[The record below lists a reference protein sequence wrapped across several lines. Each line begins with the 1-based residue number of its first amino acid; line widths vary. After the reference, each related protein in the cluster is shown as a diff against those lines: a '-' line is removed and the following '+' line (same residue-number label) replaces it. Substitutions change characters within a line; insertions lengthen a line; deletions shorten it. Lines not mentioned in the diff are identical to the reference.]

1 MRGFKRF
8 LLVMLVLGVLAG
20 AGFGVLWV
28 KHRVEAY
35 SLENIV
41 VEPAPPQPKPPEEKI
56 ALDERLEGLL
66 SREDEA
72 RLLYAPEPGTKIL
85 SAAFID
91 NGTLMLTTSAA
102 QGKETRWNLE
112 RFDIASATSVQL
124 LGSTAF
130 RLASSH
136 RPAHRNV
143 NRFCYSERDAKR
155 GVFEIWCA
163 DLDGRNAKQITTH
176 DGKEDLLSPAIS
188 PDGAWIAFEVLA
200 ERPKPQGST
209 IWKVRLDGSDLQ
221 QLTRG
226 ADDRRPSWSD
236 DGRKIYFQRR
246 PIAGGTSWD
255 MYGMD
260 ADGKNSGP
268 LLRTHEEDESFLAR
282 RAATDTF
289 VVVESASG
297 VPARLKLI
305 DAVTKAGE
313 YLTAG
318 TNGSETSP
326 SVSPDGRVVA
336 FIAPISADQPDA
348 LAVWLAQIKY

>member
-1 MRGFKRF
+1 MRAFKRF
-8 LLVMLVLGVLAG
+8 LFVMLVLGVLGG

-35 SLENIV
+35 SLENVV
-41 VEPAPPQPKPPEEKI
+41 VEPAPPQPKVPEEKI
-56 ALDERLEGLL
+56 AFDERLEGLL
-66 SREDEA
+66 PREDEA
-72 RLLYAPEPGTKIL
+72 RLLYVPETGTKIL

-91 NGTLMLTTSAA
+91 NATLMLTMSAP
-102 QGKETRWNLE
+102 QGKETRWSLE
-112 RFDIASATSVQL
+112 RFDIASATSVKL
-124 LGSTAF
+124 LSGTSA

-136 RPAHRNV
+136 RPAHRNI

-163 DLDGRNAKQITTH
+163 DLDGRNPKQITMH

-200 ERPKPQGST
+200 ERSKPQGSA

-226 ADDRRPSWSD
+226 ADDRRPTWSD

-246 PIAGGTSWD
+246 PVSGGTSWD

-268 LLRTHEEDESFLAR
+268 LLRTHEEDELFPVH
-282 RAATDTF
+282 RAASDTF
-289 VVVESASG
+289 VVIESASG
-297 VPARLKLI
+297 VASRLKQI

-313 YLTAG
+313 YLTGGA
-318 TNGSETSP
+318 NGPETSA

-336 FIAPISADQPDA
+336 FVSPVSADQPQVW
-348 LAVWLAQIKY
+348 AVWLVQINP